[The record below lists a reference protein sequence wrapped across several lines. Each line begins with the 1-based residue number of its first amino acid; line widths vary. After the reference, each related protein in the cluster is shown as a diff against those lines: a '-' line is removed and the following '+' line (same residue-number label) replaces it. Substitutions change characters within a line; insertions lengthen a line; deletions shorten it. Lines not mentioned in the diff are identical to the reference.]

1 ASGQNQYFLTSHNCG
16 SPAPSSL
23 GWGVSR
29 DVVNVSGAGV
39 LDGRPDLI
47 ARIGD
52 VGYVYPHLGGSGTS
66 MFAGSGVRMG
76 SGWSSI
82 GLLVV
87 ADVATWTGAVVPDGR
102 PDLIARI
109 GDVGYV
115 YPHQGGSG
123 TTLFTGTGLQVGS
136 GWSSISAL
144 AAADVA
150 NVAGAGVPD
159 GRPDLIARI
168 GDVGYVYPHLGG
180 SGTSMFAG
188 TGIRIGSGWSSI
200 TGITAQ
206 DIVNASGGGAPDGR
220 PDL

>member
-1 ASGQNQYFLTSHNCG
+1 
-16 SPAPSSL
+16 
-23 GWGVSR
+23 
-29 DVVNVSGAGV
+29 
-39 LDGRPDLI
+39 
-47 ARIGD
+47 
-52 VGYVYPHLGGSGTS
+52 
-66 MFAGSGVRMG
+66 
-76 SGWSSI
+76 
-82 GLLVV
+82 
-87 ADVATWTGAVVPDGR
+87 
-102 PDLIARI
+102 
-109 GDVGYV
+109 
-115 YPHQGGSG
+115 
-123 TTLFTGTGLQVGS
+123 
-136 GWSSISAL
+136 L

-220 PDL
+220 PDLIVRIGDVCYVYPHLGGSGLSMSAGTGIQIGSGWSSISALSVTDVAN